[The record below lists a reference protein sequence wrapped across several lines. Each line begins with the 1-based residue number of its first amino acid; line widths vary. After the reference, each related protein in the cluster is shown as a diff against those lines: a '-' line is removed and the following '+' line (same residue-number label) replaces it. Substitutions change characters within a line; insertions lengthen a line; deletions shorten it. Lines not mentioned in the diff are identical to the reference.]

1 MKQERN
7 FSRRKFLGV
16 VGVSG
21 LSALGSPLR
30 ASEPGCDSQDD
41 GVYASPKPK
50 SQQTLFAAH
59 QTETLG
65 ALVEQIIPA
74 DECPGAYE
82 ANVLNYIDR
91 ILAGDQA
98 PKWPLYVAGL
108 EGVDQTSRLMF
119 NKDYIQ
125 LTFDKQTD
133 VLKAIEHGECP
144 GQNWKTISCQQF
156 FRMLWNHVLE
166 GFYGPPEEGGNRNY
180 VSWKMIGFPEHSGA
194 A

>member
-1 MKQERN
+1 M
-7 FSRRKFLGV
+7 
-16 VGVSG
+16 GVSG

-30 ASEPGCDSQDD
+30 ALEFGGDIQDD

-50 SQQTLFAAH
+50 SQQTVFAAH
-59 QTETLG
+59 QTETLS
-65 ALVEQIIPA
+65 ALAEQIIPA
-74 DECPGAYE
+74 DEYPGAYE
-82 ANVLNYIDR
+82 ADVLNYINR
-91 ILAGDQA
+91 ILAGGQA
-98 PKWPLYVAGL
+98 PKRPLYVAGL

-119 NKDYIQ
+119 NKDFIQ
-125 LTFDKQTD
+125 LTFEKQTD
-133 VLKAIEHGECP
+133 ALKTIEHGECP
-144 GQNWKTISCQQF
+144 GEIWKTISSQQF